1 MKNRVLFTFALVL
14 ATLSSGCTTSKETK
28 TEPPLQSAPSFLLSS
43 NGCAILVGGSV
54 GDQFTDRQVTEFWFK
69 VNRSITNELFDR
81 LKQFDYKVNKL
92 LISPDE
98 VSNTKKLIALAS
110 ATHKCNRILQVS
122 HYADQD
128 AFGPYFRLDIE
139 LLKFAPKE
147 RVAEPR
153 GTNTIMVGE
162 YQKSYRYARTKEVM
176 DTFYTG
182 DFADSA
188 FDDLR
193 RVAALKPIQ

>member
-1 MKNRVLFTFALVL
+1 MKNATTFLFALAL
-14 ATLSSGCTTSKETK
+14 AALSSGCTTSKETK
-28 TEPPLQSAPSFLLSS
+28 AEPSLKSTPSFLLAS

-54 GDQFTDRQVTEFWFK
+54 GGQFTDRQLTELWFK
-69 VNRSITNELFDR
+69 VNRSVTNELFDR
-81 LKQFDYKVNKL
+81 LKQFDYKVHKL

-98 VSNTKKLIALAS
+98 VSNTEKLIVLAS
-110 ATHKCNRILQVS
+110 ATHQCNRILQVS
-122 HYADQD
+122 HHANQD
-128 AFGPYFRLDIE
+128 AFGPYFRIDIE

-147 RVAEPR
+147 RVTEPK
-153 GTNTIMVGE
+153 GTNTVMVGE

-182 DFADSA
+182 DFADLA

-193 RVAALKPIQ
+193 RTPALKPIQ